1 MVGNEGS
8 EVLFVLGTPLSGEVT
23 PYVLARLDLLLA
35 LELLLSAAWIRCQ
48 ADGVGSSRG
57 NVSETVGRRLC
68 FESSLDFKLRGP
80 GWGGRSHMPSFSF
93 VLRSPETKVRVCNE
107 WQLRL

>member
-8 EVLFVLGTPLSGEVT
+8 EALFVLGTPLSGEVT

-48 ADGVGSSRG
+48 TDGVGSSRG

-80 GWGGRSHMPSFSF
+80 GWGGAVTHAIFFICSQKPRNKSKG
-93 VLRSPETKVRVCNE
+93 L
-107 WQLRL
+107 